1 MLSELEIRHLGP
13 IWHADLRMGPGM
25 IAITGETGAGKSML
39 LSAVGLVRGG
49 QARAQRVSAGSTE
62 TWVQAI
68 FDAPAGSEALELA
81 KDAGVPAE
89 DGELFLARRVP
100 AKGRS
105 RSVLDGHTVP
115 KAVLRNVCDAMLI
128 VHGQSDQLRLVSSA
142 RQREFLDDFAGLAD
156 KNEEY
161 QKAWEAFREADRKL
175 ASLRS
180 QQAQARQQAD
190 YLRDSLDQ
198 ITAVSPHPHEDDELR
213 EQRTRIENSAQIRDA
228 LLQAIAALDPTAIE
242 MGDMGDRSDAP
253 SAASLLEEARQA
265 LRPAEKVAQIAQA
278 ASQIGDISSQ
288 ISDIVSVLSGQI
300 DAGSGTDQDLDAIN
314 GRIHDLSELTRRWGP
329 TIDDVL
335 AWQKKA
341 EQELEDSDASPEH
354 LDRLAKARADALSR
368 AYQLALAIH
377 EQRRLAGMRLAS
389 TVNNELKSLAMDGAR
404 LQVRVSQRGGE
415 QSLDSTGI
423 DTVDFLFSA
432 YPGAPEQPL
441 DQSASGGELSRLMLA
456 LELALAE
463 SRKDAA
469 KKKGL
474 GSEPTFIFDEVD
486 AGVGGEA
493 AVELGRRLARLARS
507 AQVIV
512 VTHLAQVASWA
523 TTQFVVAKHR
533 TADAA
538 GTRGPAEDP
547 PSSGLSEEDE
557 DEASV
562 TTTVTEVTGR
572 AREQEIARM
581 LSGSDTELSLDHAR
595 ELLDSS
601 TISATNPPASD
612 ERPARPARRRRGA
625 AASGQKGASSGRQ
638 HAGRQS
644 DRQSA

>member
-13 IWHADLRMGPGM
+13 IWHADLKMGPGM

-39 LSAVGLVRGG
+39 LSAVGLVRGA
-49 QARAQRVSAGSTE
+49 QADTQRVSAGSTE

-68 FDAPAGSEALELA
+68 FDSPAGSEALALA

-100 AKGRS
+100 SKGRS

-115 KAVLRNVCDAMLI
+115 KAVLRDVCDSMLI
-128 VHGQSDQLRLVSSA
+128 VHGQSEQLRLVSSA
-142 RQREFLDDFAGLAD
+142 RQREFLDDFSGLSGRIAQYGQSWERYRQAD
-156 KNEEY
+156 
-161 QKAWEAFREADRKL
+161 ARL
-175 ASLRS
+175 ARLRS
-180 QQAQARQQAD
+180 QQAQARQQSD
-190 YLRDSLDQ
+190 YLNDSLEQ
-198 ITAVSPHPHEDDELR
+198 IRRVDPRPHEDDELR

-228 LLQAIAALDPTAIE
+228 LLQAISALDPTAL
-242 MGDMGDRSDAP
+242 DMAGQDDEVP
-253 SAASLLEEARQA
+253 SAAALLEQARQA
-265 LRPAEKVAQIAQA
+265 LRPAEKVAQVAQA
-278 ASQIGDISSQ
+278 ASQIGDLTAQ
-288 ISDIVSVLSGQI
+288 ISDIVSQLSAQL

-335 AWQKKA
+335 AWKDKA
-341 EQELEDSDASPEH
+341 EKELEETDASPEH
-354 LDRLAKARADALSR
+354 LDKLTKERAEALSQAYKLALGIHEERRTAAARLAD
-368 AYQLALAIH
+368 I
-377 EQRRLAGMRLAS
+377 
-389 TVNNELKSLAMDGAR
+389 VNHELKSLAMEGAR
-404 LQVRVSQRGGE
+404 LSVHVTQRGGE
-415 QSLDSTGI
+415 EALDATGI

-441 DQSASGGELSRLMLA
+441 DKSASGGELSRLMLA

-469 KKKGL
+469 QKKGL

-493 AVELGRRLARLARS
+493 AVELGKRLARLARS

-523 TTQFVVAKHR
+523 TTQFVVAKKR
-533 TADAA
+533 RPTQDGSA
-538 GTRGPAEDP
+538 
-547 PSSGLSEEDE
+547 
-557 DEASV
+557 V
-562 TTTVTEVTGR
+562 TTTVTQVEGP

-595 ELLDSS
+595 ELLASS
-601 TISATNPPASD
+601 TISPSNPAPEAT
-612 ERPARPARRRRGA
+612 RR
-625 AASGQKGASSGRQ
+625 
-638 HAGRQS
+638 
-644 DRQSA
+644 

>member
-13 IWHADLRMGPGM
+13 IWHADLKMGPGM

-39 LSAVGLVRGG
+39 LSAVGLVRGDH
-49 QARAQRVSAGSTE
+49 ARTQRVSAGSDE

-68 FDAPAGSEALELA
+68 FDAPAGSLALELA

-105 RSVLDGHTVP
+105 RSILDGHTVP
-115 KAVLRNVCDAMLI
+115 KAVLRDVCDSMLI
-128 VHGQSDQLRLVSSA
+128 VHGQSDQIRLVSSA
-142 RQREFLDDFAGLAD
+142 RQREFLDDFARISDQLAD
-156 KNEEY
+156 Y
-161 QKAWEAFREADRKL
+161 AKAWEQYQSIDQKL
-175 ASLRS
+175 AALRS

-190 YLRDSLDQ
+190 YLRDSLEQ
-198 ITAVSPHPHEDDELR
+198 IHRVDPRPHEDEELR
-213 EQRTRIENSAQIRDA
+213 EQRTRSENSAQIRDA
-228 LLQAIAALDPTAIE
+228 LLTAISSLDPTAL
-242 MGDMGDRSDAP
+242 DMGGQEDDVP
-253 SAASLLEEARQA
+253 SVSALLEQARQA
-265 LRPAEKVAQIAQA
+265 LRPVEKVAPVAQA
-278 ASQIGDISSQ
+278 ASQIGDIEAQ
-288 ISDIVSVLSGQI
+288 ISDIVSQLSNQI
-300 DAGSGTDQDLDAIN
+300 DTGSGTDQDLDTIN
-314 GRIHDLSELTRRWGP
+314 DRIHDLSELTRRWGP

-335 AWQKKA
+335 AWQKRA
-341 EQELEDSDASPEH
+341 QSELDDSDASPEK
-354 LDRLAKARADALSR
+354 LDKLTKQRDTALSH
-368 AYQLALAIH
+368 AFHLALAIH
-377 EQRRLAGMRLAS
+377 EARRSAATRLVGIV
-389 TVNNELKSLAMDGAR
+389 THELHSLAMEGAR
-404 LQVRVSQRGGE
+404 LAVRVRQRGGE
-415 QSLDSTGI
+415 ENLDATGI
-423 DTVDFLFSA
+423 DTVDFLFSS

-493 AVELGRRLARLARS
+493 AVELGKRLARLARS

-523 TTQFVVAKHR
+523 TTHFVVKKQRKPAQE
-533 TADAA
+533 
-538 GTRGPAEDP
+538 GTT
-547 PSSGLSEEDE
+547 
-557 DEASV
+557 V
-562 TTTVTEVTGR
+562 TTTVTPVTGV

-595 ELLDSS
+595 ELLASS
-601 TISATNPPASD
+601 TISPTNPD
-612 ERPARPARRRRGA
+612 HEE
-625 AASGQKGASSGRQ
+625 
-638 HAGRQS
+638 
-644 DRQSA
+644 

>member
-13 IWHADLRMGPGM
+13 IWHADLKMGPGM

-49 QARAQRVSAGSTE
+49 QADTRRVSVGSKE

-68 FDAPAGSEALELA
+68 FDAPAGSAALELA
-81 KDAGVPAE
+81 KDAGVPAD

-105 RSVLDGHTVP
+105 RSILDGHTVP
-115 KAVLRNVCDAMLI
+115 KAVLREVCDSMLI
-128 VHGQSDQLRLVSSA
+128 VHGQSDQIRLVSSA
-142 RQREFLDDFAGLAD
+142 RQRDFLDDFAGLKHRLD
-156 KNEEY
+156 EY
-161 QKAWEAFREADRKL
+161 AQAWNSYQQLDRKL

-180 QQAQARQQAD
+180 RQAQARQQAD
-190 YLRDSLDQ
+190 YLRDSLEQ
-198 ITAVSPHPHEDDELR
+198 IKRVNPRPHEDEELR
-213 EQRTRIENSAQIRDA
+213 EKRTSIENSAQIRDA
-228 LLQAIAALDPTAIE
+228 LLKAIGALDPTAL
-242 MGDMGDRSDAP
+242 DMGGQEDDVP
-253 SAASLLEEARQA
+253 SAAILLEQARQA
-265 LRPAEKVAQIAQA
+265 LRPAEKVAPVAQA
-278 ASQIGDISSQ
+278 ASQIGDIAAQ
-288 ISDIVSVLSGQI
+288 VSDIVSQLSSQI
-300 DAGSGTDQDLDAIN
+300 DTGSGTDQDLDAIN
-314 GRIHDLSELTRRWGP
+314 DRIHDLSELTRRWGP

-341 EQELEDSDASPEH
+341 ETELDDSDASPER
-354 LDRLAKARADALSR
+354 LQKLAKQRSEALSH
-368 AYQLALAIH
+368 AYQLALSIH
-377 EQRRLAGMRLAS
+377 EKRRDAATRLAGI
-389 TVNNELKSLAMDGAR
+389 VNHELGSLAMEGAR
-404 LQVRVSQRGGE
+404 LVARVSQRGGE
-415 QSLDSTGI
+415 ESLDSTGI

-441 DQSASGGELSRLMLA
+441 GQSASGGELSRLMLA

-493 AVELGRRLARLARS
+493 AVELGKRLARLARS

-523 TTQFVVAKHR
+523 TTQFVVAKSEK
-533 TADAA
+533 TSQSA
-538 GTRGPAEDP
+538 TRI
-547 PSSGLSEEDE
+547 
-557 DEASV
+557 
-562 TTTVTEVTGR
+562 TTTVRPVQGE

-581 LSGSDTELSLDHAR
+581 LSGSDTELSIDHAR
-595 ELLDSS
+595 ELLASS
-601 TISATNPPASD
+601 RISATNPAAEAD
-612 ERPARPARRRRGA
+612 RRTP
-625 AASGQKGASSGRQ
+625 
-638 HAGRQS
+638 
-644 DRQSA
+644 DRQAA